1 MIEFANRAALAANS
15 VTAAQTAALCTAW
28 QHELLHSIP
37 LVRAMQ
43 VRLQAFDGTTCTL
56 SAPLAPNVNDKGCAF
71 GGSLSSVLT
80 LSGWGLIALR
90 LGEEGMDYD
99 VYVQDSTARYLMPVW
114 QDFSA
119 QALLADGEDWD
130 IFVQTLHNR
139 GRARLRTH
147 SRIRLDD
154 GRDAATLE
162 ARFVAMRRDPKPA

>member
-1 MIEFANRAALAANS
+1 MIEFAHRPAVAANA
-15 VTAAQTAALCTAW
+15 VTAAQTVALCTAW

-37 LVRAMQ
+37 LARAMQ
-43 VRLQAFDGTTCTL
+43 VRLQAFDGITCTL

-90 LGEEGMDYD
+90 LGAEGMDYD
-99 VYVQDSTARYLMPVW
+99 VYVQDSSTRYLMPVW

-119 QALLADGEDWD
+119 QAMLADGEDWD

-162 ARFVAMRRDPKPA
+162 ARFVAMRREPKPA

>member
-1 MIEFANRAALAANS
+1 MIEFANRHVVAANS
-15 VTAAQTAALCTAW
+15 ATAAQTAALCAAW

-37 LVRAMQ
+37 LARAMQ

-80 LSGWGLIALR
+80 LCGWGLIALR
-90 LGEEGMDYD
+90 LGVEGMDYD
-99 VYVQDSTARYLMPVW
+99 VYVQDSSTRYLMPVW

-119 QALLADGEDWD
+119 QAMLADGEDWD
-130 IFVQTLHNR
+130 TFVQTLHNR

-147 SRIRLDD
+147 SRVRLDD

-162 ARFVAMRRDPKPA
+162 ARFVAMRREPKPA